1 MMIMNY
7 KKEEKELTNKK
18 LAEKDKAKEEFN
30 KKLGDI
36 KFNRG
41 VNFSIEYL
49 KDDDINYIKFENM
62 EHKPNAKNISLY
74 YNEEYNCFNS
84 IMFEIDDYS
93 NFKTK
98 DLSKELIK
106 KYKLELA
113 VKEIEMAHQEYKEE
127 LNNIDKKYE
136 DIENQS
142 ITKDPELELKKVN
155 N

>member
-1 MMIMNY
+1 MNY
-7 KKEEKELTNKK
+7 KKGEKELTNKK

-41 VNFSIEYL
+41 INFSIEYL

-142 ITKDPELELKKVN
+142 IMKDPEFELKKVN